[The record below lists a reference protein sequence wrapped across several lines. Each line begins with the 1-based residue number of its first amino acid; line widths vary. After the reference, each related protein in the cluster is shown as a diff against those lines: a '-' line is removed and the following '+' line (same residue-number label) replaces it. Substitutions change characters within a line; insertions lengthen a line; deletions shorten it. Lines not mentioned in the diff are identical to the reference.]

1 MGKFDSFQREDIS
14 GQSKRLLFEWMEID
28 KLCHNNK
35 HISYIVRRKN
45 IEGLP
50 IEYEIIYK
58 VRSIIGVTEPIQVE
72 FESEGKTSTR
82 EVRKPV
88 FGETHNLKISLPN
101 NFPSARGNPQLNFI
115 SDTWHPNIR
124 SSGMFKG
131 RVCSNEKDL
140 GVITTLASR
149 ILRIGQY
156 LQYQLYHAR
165 DTYPYP
171 EDTTV
176 AEWVREEAEPMG
188 WVNMQEGIFT
198 DYTNLREKN
207 KQNGRILILPKE
219 IELKASGRNIL
230 KI

>member
-1 MGKFDSFQREDIS
+1 MGKFDSFQRQDIS

-28 KLCHNNK
+28 KLCKNNI

-45 IEGLP
+45 SEGLP
-50 IEYEIIYK
+50 VEYDIIYK
-58 VRSIIGVTEPIQVE
+58 IHSIVGVKDPVQVE
-72 FESEGKTSTR
+72 ITDK
-82 EVRKPV
+82 
-88 FGETHNLKISLPN
+88 GETRAVQVREPVYGDEHILKISLPN

-115 SDTWHPNIR
+115 TGIWHPNIR

-140 GVITTLASR
+140 GVSTTLSTR

-171 EDTTV
+171 EDTQV

-188 WVNMQEGIFT
+188 WINLQEGIFT
-198 DYTNLREKN
+198 DYSNLREKEM
-207 KQNGRILILPKE
+207 QSGRIVVLPRE
-219 IELKASGRNIL
+219 IELKASGKNII